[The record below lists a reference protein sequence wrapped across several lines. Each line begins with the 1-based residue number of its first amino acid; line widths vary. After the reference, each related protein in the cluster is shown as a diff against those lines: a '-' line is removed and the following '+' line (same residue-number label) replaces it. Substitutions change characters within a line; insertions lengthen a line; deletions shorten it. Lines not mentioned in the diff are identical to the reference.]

1 VNLARSHVPKQPL
14 HHEPSA
20 ITSPFHH
27 PNIMTTM
34 LPSTR
39 ANTTTIKSSITLTI
53 ISDFI
58 GFD

>member
-1 VNLARSHVPKQPL
+1 
-14 HHEPSA
+14 
-20 ITSPFHH
+20 
-27 PNIMTTM
+27 MTTM